1 MAESFWQI
9 PDVSD
14 IRTPLSIL
22 REQAAALTEQTKGQL
37 VGVVETKSEGDDLRI
52 ALEIA
57 VPALNDY
64 RYRILSYHQ
73 PVELYPGWLDAISL
87 TQIPNEQD
95 FINAVRD
102 TLSSPRTRNVLTSL
116 LAQVTEA

>member
-52 ALEIA
+52 ALSTQSGIRCRRL
-57 VPALNDY
+57 VP
-64 RYRILSYHQ
+64 
-73 PVELYPGWLDAISL
+73 G
-87 TQIPNEQD
+87 TC
-95 FINAVRD
+95 
-102 TLSSPRTRNVLTSL
+102 
-116 LAQVTEA
+116 